1 MHCGVPRESPVCGEI
16 HCPHPP
22 RAELAL
28 DAVPIRE
35 HGGQSISETLAH
47 RSVRRSTGE
56 RDEEALGQMRG
67 LIGHGVVP
75 AHTPMPS
82 FLAATAK
89 AGSVLS

>member
-1 MHCGVPRESPVCGEI
+1 MLRSGRYDGRTEPSKRVSSI
-16 HCPHPP
+16 
-22 RAELAL
+22 
-28 DAVPIRE
+28 E